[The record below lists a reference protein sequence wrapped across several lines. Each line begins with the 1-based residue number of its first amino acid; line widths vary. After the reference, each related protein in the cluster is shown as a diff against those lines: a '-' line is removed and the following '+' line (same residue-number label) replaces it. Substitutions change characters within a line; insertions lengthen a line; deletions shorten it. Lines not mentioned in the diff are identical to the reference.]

1 MRLRYPLWLVL
12 VLVLAQ
18 QAFAQEVFVA
28 AASNLNYVVRDIIE
42 EFEAETSYR
51 VRLSLGSSG
60 NFFTQIQNGAPFDVF
75 LSADVDY
82 PKQLEEVGVAEPGS
96 FFVYALGRLVVW
108 TRNPLTLD
116 PEEPWLRALRTSS
129 GRIAIANPRHAPYGR
144 AATAALERAG
154 VRAQMANRIVLGENV
169 SQAAQFV
176 QSGAAELGII
186 PLSLALSS
194 PMQTTGRYWELPP
207 DAYPPIE
214 QGAVVLRRAREA
226 RRLPAA
232 EAFATWIRVE
242 RGRTILA
249 EWGFSL
255 PPREGAP

>member
-1 MRLRYPLWLVL
+1 MKLRYLLSFLLV
-12 VLVLAQ
+12 VVFAQ

-28 AASNLNYVVRDIIE
+28 AASNLNYVVGDIIE
-42 EFEAETSYR
+42 EFEAETSER

-82 PKQLEEVGVAEPGS
+82 PKQLERAGLAEPGS

-108 TRNPLTLD
+108 TRNHSALD
-116 PEEPWLRALRTSS
+116 PGESWSQALRTSS

-144 AATAALERAG
+144 AATAALEKSG
-154 VRAQMANRIVLGENV
+154 VWEQVADRVVLGENV
-169 SQAAQFV
+169 AQAAQFV
-176 QSGAAELGII
+176 HSGAAELGII

-194 PMQTTGRYWELPP
+194 PMQATGRYWELPP

-214 QGAVVLRRAREA
+214 QGAVVLRRARGA
-226 RRLPAA
+226 GRLPAA
-232 EAFATWIRVE
+232 EAFAAWMRAE
-242 RGRTILA
+242 QGRTMLA
-249 EWGFSL
+249 GWGFSL
-255 PPREGAP
+255 PPPGGAP

>member
-1 MRLRYPLWLVL
+1 MRLRYPLWF
-12 VLVLAQ
+12 VLALAIAE

-28 AASNLNYVVRDIIE
+28 AASSLNYVVRDIIE
-42 EFEAETSYR
+42 EFEAETSHQ

-96 FFVYALGRLVVW
+96 FFVYALGRLVAW
-108 TRNPLTLD
+108 TRNPSALD
-116 PEEPWLRALRTSS
+116 PGESWLRALGTSS

-154 VRAQMANRIVLGENV
+154 VRAQVADRIVLGENV
-169 SQAAQFV
+169 AQAAQFV

-194 PMQTTGRYWELPP
+194 PMQATGTYWELPA
-207 DAYPPIE
+207 DAYPPIQ
-214 QGAVVLRRAREA
+214 QGAVVVGRAREA

-232 EAFATWIRVE
+232 EAFAAWIRAE

-249 EWGFSL
+249 GWGFSL
-255 PPREGAP
+255 PPPEGAP